1 MSCTSWCLGLG
12 VIVLLQTLIHNDLH
26 LVTYL
31 GLYLGFF
38 EDWELAKLWFN

>member
-1 MSCTSWCLGLG
+1 MD
-12 VIVLLQTLIHNDLH
+12 NDLH

-31 GLYLGFF
+31 GLCLGFF

>member
-1 MSCTSWCLGLG
+1 M
-12 VIVLLQTLIHNDLH
+12 HNDLH

-38 EDWELAKLWFN
+38 EDWEFAKLWFNWGSCYLKGLL